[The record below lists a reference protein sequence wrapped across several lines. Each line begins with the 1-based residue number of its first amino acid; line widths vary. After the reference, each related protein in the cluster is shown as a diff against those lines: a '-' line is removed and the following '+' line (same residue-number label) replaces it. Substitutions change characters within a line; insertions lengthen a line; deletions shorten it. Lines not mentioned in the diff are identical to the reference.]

1 MLALRTIDMAH
12 VDFVLTIQPGLGMM
26 LFRRGA
32 NPPRTR
38 RMNMATKNYHMDSIF
53 DSIFAIYGK
62 GIGPVSRVTLNSAL
76 NDVREL
82 HRRGKTDLGI
92 IVRRG
97 DRIAQLRIDMWELG
111 FEDDYDRVCNA
122 LNKMLRAKRSK

>member
-1 MLALRTIDMAH
+1 
-12 VDFVLTIQPGLGMM
+12 
-26 LFRRGA
+26 
-32 NPPRTR
+32 
-38 RMNMATKNYHMDSIF
+38 MNMATKNYHMDSIF

-82 HRRGKTDLGI
+82 HRRGKTDLSI